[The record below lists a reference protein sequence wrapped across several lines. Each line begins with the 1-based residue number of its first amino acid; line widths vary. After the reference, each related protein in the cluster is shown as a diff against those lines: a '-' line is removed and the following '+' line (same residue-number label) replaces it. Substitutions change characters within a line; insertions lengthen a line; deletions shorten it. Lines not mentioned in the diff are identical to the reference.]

1 MKMKKI
7 IYMAAIFG
15 AALSFTG
22 CDDTINIFPVGN
34 NTADQFY
41 QTEFELKQ
49 AVMGIYARL
58 GRNGTN
64 TDFPTDFYLQSSEGR
79 SDNWYSASIPNA
91 QRDQCDLR
99 YFQVTD
105 ATSLNQT
112 NYGRLYQVIKEAN
125 NLLEKA
131 PETYERFRAEASFLR
146 AFAYFELVRAY
157 GPQPVVTRPITNTE
171 AKPLTRQPATDV
183 YAQVISDLEFA
194 ANTLDD
200 FYTDD
205 DTGRVGAIAAKCLMG
220 QVYVTMAGYPLND
233 ATAYAKAETVL
244 GSIMNTVKAR
254 FAPAYADIFD
264 VNKEN
269 LYDLFSIQFAS
280 GGQNVGSSMAGYVT
294 TSGGSS
300 TSFPEWAYAGHSQQG
315 QDFRIDSLLIKQMDD
330 VDDLRLETSL
340 ARGFWN
346 TVKHG
351 YTAED
356 SAKYYIERDILVKY
370 LVKDNTNATI
380 KSWNDYPLNY
390 PVLRAADAYLLYAE
404 ALVNNNKA
412 SQAKEW
418 VDAIRERAGLAPLAA
433 DPTMNDIM
441 YERRCEFL
449 GEGKRYFDLVRMGET
464 TFVSTLKAFSDQYE
478 HVKLL
483 GANNPDKRDMLLPIP
498 RTVTSIHT
506 SWDQNYG
513 Y

>member
-7 IYMAAIFG
+7 IYIAAACI

-22 CDDTINIFPVGN
+22 CDDTINIFPVEN

-41 QTEFELKQ
+41 KSEFELKQ

-79 SDNWYSASIPNA
+79 SDNWYSANIPNA

-99 YFQVTD
+99 NFQVTD

-112 NYGRLYQVIKEAN
+112 NYARLYQVIKEAN
-125 NLLEKA
+125 NLLDKA
-131 PETYERFRAEASFLR
+131 ATTYSRFRAEACFLR
-146 AFAYFELVRAY
+146 ALAYFELVRAY
-157 GPQPVVTRPITNTE
+157 GPQPVITTPITNEE
-171 AKPLTRQPATDV
+171 AKGLSRQPATEV
-183 YAQVISDLEFA
+183 YTQIISDLEFA
-194 ANTLDD
+194 MNTLAD
-200 FYTDD
+200 FYTGEDA
-205 DTGRVGAIAAKCLMG
+205 GRVGAVAAKCLLG

-233 ATAYAKAETVL
+233 PAAYAKAETVL
-244 GSIMNTVKAR
+244 GSIMDKVKPR

-269 LYDLFSIQFAS
+269 RYDLFSIQFAS
-280 GGQNVGSSMAGYVT
+280 GGQNLGSSMAAYVT
-294 TSGGSS
+294 TSSGSS
-300 TSFPEWAYAGHSQQG
+300 TCFPEWAYAGYSQQG
-315 QDFRIDSLLIKQMDD
+315 QDFRIDSLLIKRMKSAGDI
-330 VDDLRLETSL
+330 RLETSV
-340 ARGFWN
+340 ASGYWN
-346 TVKHG
+346 TLKHG
-351 YTAED
+351 YTATD
-356 SAKYYIERDILVKY
+356 SAKYYVERDILIKY
-370 LVKDNTNATI
+370 LTKDNTNATI

-404 ALVNNNKA
+404 ALVKNNKA

-418 VDAIRERAGLAPLAA
+418 VDAIRKRAGVAPLAV
-433 DPTMNDIM
+433 DPTMEDIM

-464 TFVSTLKAFSDQYE
+464 TFVNTLKAFSDQYE
-478 HVKLL
+478 QVTVL
-483 GANNPDKRDMLLPIP
+483 GANSPVKRDMLLPIP
-498 RTVTSIHT
+498 RTVRNIHT
-506 SWDQNYG
+506 TWDQNDG